1 MNPQNRTIIIT
12 SAVQGLGLCM
22 AETFAHWGA
31 KIALIDLAQSEL
43 AKTVDVCQAN
53 SSDVRYTA
61 ADVSNESHLE
71 TVFTQIQTDFGS
83 VDVLVNEAGII
94 RDGLLVKSK
103 NGIIKK
109 KMSLQQGQSV
119 IDVNFDGVF
128 LCGCEATVE
137 MIENQS
143 ADVII
148 NISSISKAGNMGQ
161 SNYTSAKSAVTDVA
175 VI

>member
-1 MNPQNRTIIIT
+1 
-12 SAVQGLGLCM
+12 
-22 AETFAHWGA
+22 
-31 KIALIDLAQSEL
+31 
-43 AKTVDVCQAN
+43 
-53 SSDVRYTA
+53 
-61 ADVSNESHLE
+61 
-71 TVFTQIQTDFGS
+71 
-83 VDVLVNEAGII
+83 
-94 RDGLLVKSK
+94 
-103 NGIIKK
+103 
-109 KMSLQQGQSV
+109 MSLQQGQSV

-175 VI
+175 VT

>member
-1 MNPQNRTIIIT
+1 VNPKNRTIIIT
-12 SAVQGLGLCM
+12 GAVQGLGLCI
-22 AETFAHWGA
+22 AETFAHCGA

-43 AKTVDVCQAN
+43 AKAVDVCQA

-61 ADVSNESHLE
+61 TDVSNESHLE

-83 VDVLVNEAGII
+83 VDVLINEAGII

-103 NGIIKK
+103 NGIVKK

-148 NISSISKAGNMGQ
+148 NISSISKASNMDQ
-161 SNYTSAKSAVTDVA
+161 SNYTSAKSAVTAVA
-175 VI
+175 FT